1 MSYESRRR
9 ERKRKRQRRKKIL
22 FTIEILVLVLLSL
35 VLVAAIWA
43 THKFSLIN
51 HEELDQDKLKTADE
65 VNANSNDS
73 GNDGQGQTDSNLSG
87 VELIALVGI
96 DSRDE
101 MEGENSDTMIIAC
114 IDHTNKTIRLASL
127 YRDTYLNIG
136 EDYDGTPDCYTKA
149 NAAYN
154 YGGATQFLSMLNLN
168 FDLNITEYMTVN
180 FKALSDVVQALGG
193 LDIDMTRE
201 EVIHLNN
208 YNVETSAACGLEYE
222 ELSYPSAEEFDG
234 AMTLTFHLN
243 GSQAVSYARIR
254 KTAGNDFRRTSRQR
268 LVLEKIM
275 EKAKTADLGTLNSIM
290 DQVFPQITTNLDNS
304 RLISMIQPVLGYTFA
319 GQTGFPFTHLE
330 DTGELTGEDCVL
342 PVTLEYNAILLHQF
356 LFPDTEYSPSETVQ
370 SYSATITAICGYG
383 EDSIELAQ
391 SNEDNAE
398 IPIWDPT
405 AEAQGE

>member
-9 ERKRKRQRRKKIL
+9 ERRRKRQRRKRVL
-22 FTIEILVLVLLSL
+22 FAIEIIVLVLLSL
-35 VLVAAIWA
+35 VLVVSIWA

-51 HEELDQDKLKTADE
+51 HQDLDQDKLKTADQ
-65 VNANSNDS
+65 VNGDS
-73 GNDGQGQTDSNLSG
+73 SGDGSDNQTETDSDLSG

-96 DSRDE
+96 DTRDE
-101 MEGENSDTMIIAC
+101 LEGENSDTMIIAC

-136 EDYDGTPDCYTKA
+136 ENYDGTPDCYTKA

-180 FKALSDVVQALGG
+180 FKALSDVVEALGG

-208 YNVETSAACGLEYE
+208 YNVETSQACGLEYE
-222 ELSYPSAEEFDG
+222 ELTYPSEEEFDG

-268 LVLEKIM
+268 LVLEKIL
-275 EKAKTADLGTLNSIM
+275 EKAKTADLATLNSIM
-290 DQVFPQITTNLDNS
+290 DQVFPQVTTNMDNS
-304 RLISMIQPVLGYTFA
+304 RLVSMIQPVLGYTFA
-319 GQTGFPFTHLE
+319 DQTGFPSTHLE
-330 DTGELTGEDCVL
+330 DDGSLTGEDCVL
-342 PVTLEYNAILLHQF
+342 PVTLEYNAIQLHQF
-356 LFPDTEYSPSETVQ
+356 LFPDTEYTPSETVQ

-383 EDSIELAQ
+383 EESIELAQ
-391 SNEDNAE
+391 SNEDGAE
-398 IPIWDPT
+398 IPVWDPT
-405 AEAQGE
+405 AEEQQ